1 MTKGGKVGM
10 KSKSNKLWI
19 IISVLCLLIGIAV
32 WIPNILL
39 EEARSYWLLTFVI
52 NPIGIWFGYLG
63 RSKLTMIL
71 NIVMT
76 FSFFIFM
83 FLGYVFN
90 AIFGGQP

>member
-1 MTKGGKVGM
+1 MDF
-10 KSKSNKLWI
+10 KSKKPWI
-19 IISVLCLLIGIAV
+19 ILSALCALIGIAV

-39 EEARSYWLLTFVI
+39 EHGRSYWLLTFVI

-63 RSKLTMIL
+63 RSKLAMIL
-71 NIVMT
+71 NSVMT